1 MRLKKISA
9 AAGLLSSAGLL
20 IHVIYNIYSYLTFY
34 YNPSLKMLT
43 AIPFILFTCIHAI
56 CGMCSVFLLGDGTR
70 LDLYRKQNM
79 RTVIQRVSA
88 ALLFPLLILHLRTF
102 DLLKS
107 SSGNKQWPFFALL
120 IFLQVIFYA
129 VTAAHV
135 AVSLSGG
142 LITLGILA
150 DRQKQKRLDRFV
162 WFLCAVLFA
171 AAVFAV
177 IKGQLKMFLPKQ
189 GGL

>member
-135 AVSLSGG
+135 AVSLSGV